1 MKDID
6 YHLCHRM
13 EIISN
18 NCCILLS
25 FLGLLA
31 VSTYVLPA
39 NVFTQERSDSE
50 SGTESSCASGTEDL
64 GNEVDSDD
72 NNQVCCVGVSV
83 CGHFTVNTCWSD

>member
-31 VSTYVLPA
+31 VSTYMYCLLMFLPRRGLILNLVLKAAVLLAPRTLA
-39 NVFTQERSDSE
+39 TRWTLMIIIRYVMLVF
-50 SGTESSCASGTEDL
+50 L
-64 GNEVDSDD
+64 F
-72 NNQVCCVGVSV
+72 VGISL
-83 CGHFTVNTCWSD
+83 